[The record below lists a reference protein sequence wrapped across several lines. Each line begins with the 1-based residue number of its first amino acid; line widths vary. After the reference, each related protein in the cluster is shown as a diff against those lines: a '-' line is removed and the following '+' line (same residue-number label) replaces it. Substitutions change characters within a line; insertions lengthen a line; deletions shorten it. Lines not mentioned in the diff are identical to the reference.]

1 MKTTRYKMI
10 RLLILGMILLGL
22 LIFAAFQAIGG
33 SPGLAAGVSP
43 NNPAAISPAQSAA
56 IEGANQLLLLQPF
69 YTQAVYLP
77 MIER

>member
-1 MKTTRYKMI
+1 MTTRQRLI
-10 RLLILGMILLGL
+10 RLSFLGIILLGL
-22 LIFAAFQAIGG
+22 LFFAAFQANGG
-33 SPGLAAGVSP
+33 SPSLAAGASP
-43 NNPAAISPAQSAA
+43 NSPSAISPAQAAA